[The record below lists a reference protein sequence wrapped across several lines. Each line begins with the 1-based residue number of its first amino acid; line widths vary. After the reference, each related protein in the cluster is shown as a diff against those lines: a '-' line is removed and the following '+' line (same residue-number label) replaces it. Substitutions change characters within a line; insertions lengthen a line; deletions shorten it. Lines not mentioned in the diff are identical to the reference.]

1 MTLPYLHTLEFSSG
15 VIGTLEAATSIYPG
29 YARRIELTGSEGT
42 LVLEHDRI
50 ITADLRRPLDE
61 QALGANEDTNAS
73 ATPSVVS
80 DVRGHRRTLED
91 FFWQSKRMADR
102 FVMDMKDGALWN
114 LFRPSTS
121 RHALVFQ

>member
-15 VIGTLEAATSIYPG
+15 VISTLDAATSIYPG

-61 QALGANEDTNAS
+61 QALGANEDTNGS
-73 ATPSVVS
+73 VTPSVVS
-80 DVRGHRRTLED
+80 DVRGHRRTLEK
-91 FFWQSKRMADR
+91 FFFGNRKGWQT
-102 FVMDMKDGALWN
+102 AL
-114 LFRPSTS
+114 
-121 RHALVFQ
+121 